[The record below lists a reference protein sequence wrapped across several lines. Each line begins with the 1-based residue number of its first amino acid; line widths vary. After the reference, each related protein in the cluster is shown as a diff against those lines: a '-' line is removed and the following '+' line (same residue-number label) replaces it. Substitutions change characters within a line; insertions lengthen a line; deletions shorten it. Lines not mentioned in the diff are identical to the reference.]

1 MTNILSHSI
10 HTLPDLK
17 GYRLLKCRNYV
28 IFFSNVPERII
39 LESRSIVNQLASNPA
54 LEHQFERSISI
65 NMEGGYYLIWP
76 NHRAAI
82 EEYEVPG
89 DIISHMKKYL
99 KSLNRSNLRVVL
111 IASTNR
117 SLTSTLSDHVKTETD
132 EILDMPTKDGN
143 ELPLNDN
150 GTTDDV
156 PDNPVE

>member
-1 MTNILSHSI
+1 M
-10 HTLPDLK
+10 
-17 GYRLLKCRNYV
+17 
-28 IFFSNVPERII
+28 
-39 LESRSIVNQLASNPA
+39 
-54 LEHQFERSISI
+54 
-65 NMEGGYYLIWP
+65 
-76 NHRAAI
+76 
-82 EEYEVPG
+82 PG

-117 SLTSTLSDHVKTETD
+117 SSTSTLSDHVKTETD